1 MPRNSCEIDGLT
13 FAWLP
18 SEAKGPASLGV
29 YWRRGDAP
37 EERVEIGR
45 LSKWRLGAG
54 WIVLPR
60 VGGRD
65 RACDA
70 GMGLSRTRAGGVMC
84 LVRLAR
90 SEATLTPYDKLRFR
104 ILREEG
110 ETIRDLSAGL
120 TPIPAS
126 AA

>member
-13 FAWLP
+13 FVWSP
-18 SEAKGPASLGV
+18 SASKGPASLGV
-29 YWRRGDAP
+29 FWRRQDASG
-37 EERVEIGR
+37 EQVEIGR

-70 GMGLSRTRAGGVMC
+70 GMGLSRTRAGAVRC
-84 LVRLAR
+84 LVSLAR
-90 SEATLTPYDKLRFR
+90 SEVSLTPFDKIRFR

-110 ETIRDLSAGL
+110 DVIRDSSAGL
-120 TPIPAS
+120 TPIPAAS
-126 AA
+126 

>member
-13 FAWLP
+13 FVWSP
-18 SEAKGPASLGV
+18 SASKGPASLGV
-29 YWRRGDAP
+29 FWRRADASG
-37 EERVEIGR
+37 EQVEIGR

-65 RACDA
+65 RACEA
-70 GMGLSRTRAGGVMC
+70 GMGLSRTRAGGVRS
-84 LVRLAR
+84 LLSLAR
-90 SEATLTPYDKLRFR
+90 SEATLTAFDKIRLR

-110 ETIRDLSAGL
+110 DAIRDLSAGL
-120 TPIPAS
+120 VPIPAPV
-126 AA
+126 A